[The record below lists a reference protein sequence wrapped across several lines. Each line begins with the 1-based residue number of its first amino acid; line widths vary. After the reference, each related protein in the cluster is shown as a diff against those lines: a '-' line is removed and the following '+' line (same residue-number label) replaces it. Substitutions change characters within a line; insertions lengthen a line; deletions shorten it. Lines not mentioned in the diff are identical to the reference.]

1 VFSFMINEAPLKI
14 KDHHYKP
21 GSGGLQGP
29 ASSAENDRLVRQLR
43 QRVKELDCIYA
54 ICHLASDPTA
64 PFDQIIKDIV
74 DRIPTAF
81 RKPKLTCAGITIG
94 DKVTRTA
101 NFTNCRWKLEKDITA
116 YGKTFGKVEVGYP
129 GDPPDEGAPF
139 LEEEKKFLQS
149 IANRLGIVAHAKFLK
164 DSLAESEKLYHSLV
178 DNAIAGICRTTLT
191 GEVLYANSTCLHMF
205 GYESL
210 EEGKAAGSLNHY
222 RNQEDRKK
230 IMTLLQENGRI
241 AGLEVEA
248 VTKTGEPIHVLFSA
262 TLEAGVIT
270 AMILDISER
279 KLAHDCLIINEKRL
293 TEAQR
298 IGQLGSWEWDISN
311 GTVYWSDQMVEIFG
325 AHPREFDATH
335 EQFLQFVHP
344 DDRQA
349 VREMVEKSLSCSGE
363 ACWFIEHRIIRL
375 DGCERVVHLRGEVT
389 FDENRRPFRM
399 FGTVHDITER
409 KQKEKELQ
417 RAFDEIKTLKE
428 KLEAENIYL
437 RDEMELKDGCGGII
451 GTSDAI
457 KYVIYRTR
465 VVARTKASVL
475 LTGET
480 GTGKNLFARFIHLES
495 DRRDKPFINVNCAGL
510 PANLI
515 ESELFGREKGAFT
528 GSTARQIGRF
538 ELANNG
544 TIFLDEIGELPL
556 ELQVKLLKV
565 IDTGEFERLGSP
577 HTVKVN
583 VRIIASTNRNLEVEM
598 KKGRFRQDF
607 FFRLSVFPLTIPPLR
622 QRKGD
627 IPLLVTHFTNKF
639 RKAYHKNIERIPME
653 TMEAFT
659 RYAWPGN
666 VRELINI
673 IERAVIMSDGPEL
686 HLAEPIGSPFA
697 AQPQHIKT
705 TEGRGAGSI
714 KDLAEVE
721 KEHIQRTLRS
731 TGWRI
736 EGPQGA
742 ARILGMNP
750 STMRARMR
758 KLRISRENFEKR
770 T

>member
-1 VFSFMINEAPLKI
+1 MFREAPSKI
-14 KDHHYKP
+14 KVHLNNP
-21 GSGGLQGP
+21 GSSGFMEP
-29 ASSAENDRLVRQLR
+29 VVPVEHDNLVRQLR
-43 QRVKELDCIYA
+43 ERVKELDCIYA
-54 ICHLASDPTA
+54 ICHMASDPVA
-64 PFDQIIKDIV
+64 PFDQIIRNIA
-74 DRIPTAF
+74 DRIPSAF
-81 RKPKLTCAGITIG
+81 RYPESTCACIAIG
-94 DKVTRTA
+94 GQETKTA
-101 NFTNCRWKLEKDITA
+101 NFADCRWKLENDITA
-116 YGKTFGKVEVGYP
+116 YGTTFGKIEVGYL
-129 GDPPDEGAPF
+129 GDPPDEGSPF
-139 LEEEKKFLQS
+139 LEEEKKFPHA
-149 IANRLGIVAHAKFLK
+149 IANRLGTVVYAKILK
-164 DSLAESEKLYHSLV
+164 DSLAESEKQYHTIV
-178 DNAIAGICRTTLT
+178 DNALVGILRTNLR
-191 GEVLYANSTCLHMF
+191 GEVLYANSACLRMF

-210 EEGKAAGSLNHY
+210 EEGRAAGSLSRY
-222 RNQEDRKK
+222 RHPEDRKK
-230 IMTLLQENGRI
+230 IITLLQAKGKIE
-241 AGLEVEA
+241 GLEVEA
-248 VTKTGEPIHVLFSA
+248 VTKTGESIHVLYNAS
-262 TLEAGVIT
+262 LDSDVIT
-270 AMILDISER
+270 AMILDITQR
-279 KLAHDCLIINEKRL
+279 KLLCSCLIENEKRL
-293 TEAQR
+293 AHAQR
-298 IGQLGSWEWDISN
+298 IGSLGSWEWDIIN
-311 GTVYWSDQMVEIFG
+311 GKLYWSDLMVEIFG
-325 AHPREFDATH
+325 THPREFDATH

-349 VREMVEKSLSCSGE
+349 VREMVEKSLSCAGE
-363 ACWFIEHRIIRL
+363 ACWTMEHRIIRP
-375 DGCERVVHLRGEVT
+375 DGCERGVILRGEVT
-389 FDENRRPFRM
+389 FDENGRPFRV

-417 RAFDEIKTLKE
+417 RVYDEIKTLKE

-437 RDEMELKDGCGGII
+437 RDEMALQDGCGGII

-556 ELQVKLLKV
+556 ELQAKLLKV
-565 IDTGEFERLGSP
+565 IDNGEFERLGSP

-583 VRIIASTNRNLEVEM
+583 VRIIACTNRNLEVEM
-598 KKGRFRQDF
+598 KKGRFRQDL
-607 FFRLSVFPLTIPPLR
+607 FFRLSVFPITIPPLR

-627 IPLLVTHFTNKF
+627 VPLLVTSFTNKF

-686 HLAEPIGSPFA
+686 HLAESIGSPFTV
-697 AQPQHIKT
+697 QSQQIQT
-705 TEGRGAGSI
+705 TEGREAGST

-742 ARILGMNP
+742 AQLLGMNP

-758 KLRISRENFEKR
+758 KLRIFRENFEKR
-770 T
+770 A